1 VIRRFFLLIAMGVIA
16 LLATVLDAQES
27 GHE

>member
-1 VIRRFFLLIAMGVIA
+1 VIGRFFLLIAMGAIA
-16 LLATVLDAQES
+16 LLATVLGARES